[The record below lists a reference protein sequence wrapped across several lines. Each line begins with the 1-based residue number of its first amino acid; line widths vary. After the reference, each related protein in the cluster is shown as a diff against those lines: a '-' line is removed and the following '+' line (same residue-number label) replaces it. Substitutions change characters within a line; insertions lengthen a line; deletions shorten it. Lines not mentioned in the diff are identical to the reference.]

1 MKRLSLIGFVLLL
14 AGCGVFEPV
23 PESYKNRIADND
35 HDNDHDTTLIITP
48 STWFGPATT
57 DEDFIVPI
65 AEPVGPVTEIV
76 TTDMVKYVN
85 TVTGETS
92 YGPSYGGYLANHPD
106 WQQAHLDGVL

>member
-1 MKRLSLIGFVLLL
+1 MKDPVVMKKINLIVLTLLL
-14 AGCGVFEPV
+14 AGCGIFEPV
-23 PESYKNRIADND
+23 PESYKNRLAETPEPVIVKDP
-35 HDNDHDTTLIITP
+35 IITEEQ
-48 STWFGPATT
+48 
-57 DEDFIVPI
+57 EDVPNVTEPI

-106 WQQAHLDGVL
+106 WQQDHLDGVL